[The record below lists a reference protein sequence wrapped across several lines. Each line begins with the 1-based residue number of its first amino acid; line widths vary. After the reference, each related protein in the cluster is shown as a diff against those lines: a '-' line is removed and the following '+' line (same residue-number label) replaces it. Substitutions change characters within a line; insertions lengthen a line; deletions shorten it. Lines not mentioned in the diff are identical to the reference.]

1 MGTKIYKAVFMLIG
15 IFSLGYMIYGIG
27 LDEIWLNMQKTG
39 IWFIPVI
46 GSWLLI
52 YILNAF
58 AFNAIIQEPE
68 LPQSNMPF
76 WSVLRL
82 TITGYAINYITPF
95 VALGGEPY
103 RIMELKPK
111 LGINKASS
119 SVLLYSLMHMFS
131 HVVFWLVSIGL
142 ILAFIP
148 VNNIMLAGCAFM
160 LLVSLLLGSWFIRVY
175 KKGFTVST
183 IKLLTKLPFINKKAK
198 AFAAEKAETLQ
209 EIDHQ
214 IKVLYT
220 DRKSRFYSSLV
231 LEFAAR
237 VIGCAE
243 IYFTA
248 IAIGLNMS
256 LTEALIVSSASSL
269 FANLIFFF
277 PMQLGT
283 REGGLA
289 MALTS
294 VGLPAAGGIF
304 IGVVM
309 RIREIFWILVGL
321 ALINRKATGIED
333 IQEDE
338 NNSELGYAH
347 SVAQN
352 KKAW

>member
-1 MGTKIYKAVFMLIG
+1 MGSKIYKAVFLLIG
-15 IFSLGYMIYGIG
+15 ILTLGYMVYGIG
-27 LDEIWLNMQKTG
+27 LDSIWLNIQKTG

-46 GSWLLI
+46 GSWLVI
-52 YILNAF
+52 YILNAY
-58 AFNAIIQEPE
+58 AFKAIIQEPA
-68 LPQSNMPF
+68 LPRSNMLF
-76 WSVLRL
+76 WDVLRL

-111 LGINKASS
+111 LGINKATS

-131 HVVFWLVSIGL
+131 HVLFWLVSILL

-148 VNNIMLAGCAFM
+148 VNNMILAGCAFM
-160 LLVSLLLGSWFIRVY
+160 LVTSLLLGYWFIRVY

-183 IKLLTKLPFINKKAK
+183 VNLLTKLPFVGKKAQ
-198 AFAAEKAETLQ
+198 AFATEKADSLL
-209 EIDHQ
+209 EIDDQ
-214 IKVLYT
+214 IRILYA
-220 DRKSRFYSSLV
+220 DRKPRFYLSLW

-237 VIGCAE
+237 VVGCAE

-248 IAIGLNMS
+248 IAIGLDMS
-256 LTEALIVSSASSL
+256 VTEALVVSSGSSL

-289 MALTS
+289 MALRS
-294 VGLPAAGGIF
+294 VGLPAASGIF

-309 RIREIFWILVGL
+309 RIREIVWILIGL
-321 ALINRKATGIED
+321 ALMNKKGASNESD
-333 IQEDE
+333 LQEVE
-338 NNSELGYAH
+338 SELTYVH
-347 SVAQN
+347 SIAN
-352 KKAW
+352 K

>member
-1 MGTKIYKAVFMLIG
+1 MGTKIYKAVFLLIG
-15 IFSLGYMIYGIG
+15 IFSLGYMVYGIG
-27 LDEIWLNMQKTG
+27 LEEIWLNMQKTG
-39 IWFIPVI
+39 IWFVPVI

-58 AFNAIIQEPE
+58 AFKAIIQEPG
-68 LPQSNMPF
+68 LPQSNLPF

-131 HVVFWLVSIGL
+131 HVMFWLVSIGL
-142 ILAFIP
+142 ILAFVP
-148 VNNIMLAGCAFM
+148 VNNLMLAGCAFM
-160 LLVSLLLGSWFIRVY
+160 LLISLGLGYWFVRVY

-183 IKLLTKLPFINKKAK
+183 INILTKLPFIKKKAS
-198 AFAAEKAETLQ
+198 AFAAEKADSLQ
-209 EIDHQ
+209 EIDNQ
-214 IKVLYT
+214 ITILYT

-237 VIGCAE
+237 VVGCAE

-256 LTEALIVSSASSL
+256 ITEALIVSSASSL

-289 MALTS
+289 MALRS
-294 VGLPAAGGIF
+294 VGMPAASGIF

-309 RIREIFWILVGL
+309 RIREIFWILIGL
-321 ALINRKATGIED
+321 ALMNKKGAGIED
-333 IQEDE
+333 KSLDAETQ
-338 NNSELGYAH
+338 NKLNYAH
-347 SVAQN
+347 SVAQ
-352 KKAW
+352 K